1 MTKMIKKIIDV
12 SDKIIM
18 SVLQE
23 IGKIFFWILI
33 LYFMTKTFLDFDIL
47 EFIDLDS
54 LPDRPN

>member
-1 MTKMIKKIIDV
+1 MIKKIIDV

-23 IGKIFFWILI
+23 IGKIFFWVLI

-47 EFIDLDS
+47 EFIDLDN
-54 LPDRPN
+54 LPDSPN